1 MAKQE
6 DYEDL
11 DDPIE
16 DDESIDRGDNYDPED
31 DEDEVD
37 EEIEE
42 VGEDEDEEVED
53 EEPEEEEVE
62 DPKIPRSR
70 FNQVIKQREEAKER
84 NAWLEAQL
92 EKLIQ
97 KQTEVVQSEVQK
109 APSYDFE
116 TAETKYIS
124 LIIEGEVQEA
134 TRLRKEIDKARRDE
148 MMGIIKEIK
157 DSAED
162 NAKKQSGVL
171 VEQEKFN
178 NLVENFESKYK
189 FLNAESKEYNEEAVD
204 TVNTLLAG
212 YVAAGK
218 SKSEGLRLAVQKVAP
233 LYTKVADSKPTLGNK
248 RKVEA
253 GKKAAQAAN
262 SQPSKTKS
270 VSTKAVDRE
279 SVDVFKISEK
289 DFAKLTA
296 KEKSILRGD

>member
-6 DYEDL
+6 DYDDL

-16 DDESIDRGDNYDPED
+16 EENLEDRGDDFE
-31 DEDEVD
+31 
-37 EEIEE
+37 
-42 VGEDEDEEVED
+42 EDEEDIEEGEEDVES
-53 EEPEEEEVE
+53 EEDSEEDVEEEDPEEEEE
-62 DPKIPRSR
+62 IESPKIPRSR

-97 KQTEVVQSEVQK
+97 KQTEVIQREEPK
-109 APSYDFE
+109 ISYDFA
-116 TAETKYIS
+116 TAENKYIS
-124 LIIEGEVQEA
+124 LIIEGEVAEA
-134 TRLRKEIDKARRDE
+134 TKLRAEIDKARKDE

-162 NAKKQSGVL
+162 NAKKQSSVL

-189 FLNAESKEYNEEAVD
+189 FLNADSKEYNEEAVD

-233 LYTKVADSKPTLGNK
+233 LYTKVIETKPTLGNK
-248 RKVEA
+248 RKIES

-262 SQPSKTKS
+262 SQPARTKS
-270 VSTKAVDRE
+270 VSTKSIDRE
-279 SVDVFKISEK
+279 TVDVSKMSER
-289 DFAKLTA
+289 DFAKLTP